1 MLASAPDGDGGSD
14 GPWRRLAHAR
24 NGGAAS
30 DGGAEP
36 FWARQLREAAER
48 VRQQAAVA
56 AEQAKQGIAQG
67 LEQAQAV
74 DWAERADDVRGHLS
88 RGLERT
94 TSTLQET
101 VAQGMERTR
110 TREWVEQAGDRARD
124 LHRGVSQSFVNVVEN
139 ATSARD
145 SLQQHLS
152 EAEIVQTAKD
162 NAAAAAGA
170 TRGALS
176 IASDR
181 VAGAATFAADPRKMF
196 KFASVAG
203 TGLLMIIVSFYLL
216 ILPTL
221 FALLFTTGS
230 ILVMSSFVILTGAR
244 PLLAQLMRR
253 EKLPFSGLYMFSLLG
268 TIWAILLKHSTM
280 WTIIFAVM
288 QAISLLYFLCSFFPG
303 GVQALSMLGRAG
315 GRSARALL
323 AV

>member
-1 MLASAPDGDGGSD
+1 MLGSVPDGDGGSE
-14 GPWRRLAHAR
+14 GPWRRLEHDR
-24 NGGAAS
+24 
-30 DGGAEP
+30 DGGATPDDQAAREP
-36 FWARQLREAAER
+36 FWARQLREAADR

-56 AEQAKQGIAQG
+56 AEQAKQGITQG

-74 DWAERADDVRGHLS
+74 DWAERADGVRGHLS

-94 TSTLQET
+94 TSTLSET
-101 VAQGMERTR
+101 VAQARP
-110 TREWVEQAGDRARD
+110 REWVEQAGDRARD
-124 LHRGVSQSFVNVVEN
+124 LQRGVSQSFVNVVEN
-139 ATSARD
+139 ATTARD

-162 NAAAAAGA
+162 KTAAAAGA

-181 VAGAATFAADPRKMF
+181 VAGAATLAADPRRLM

-203 TGLLMIIVSFYLL
+203 TGALMIIVSFYLL
-216 ILPTL
+216 LIPTL

-230 ILVMSSFVILTGAR
+230 ILVMSSFAILTGAR

-253 EKLPFSGLYMFSLLG
+253 EKLVFSGLYIFSLLG
-268 TIWAILLKHSTM
+268 TLWATLLKHSTM

-288 QAISLLYFLCSFFPG
+288 EAISLLYFLCSFFPG

-323 AV
+323 VA

>member
-1 MLASAPDGDGGSD
+1 
-14 GPWRRLAHAR
+14 
-24 NGGAAS
+24 
-30 DGGAEP
+30 
-36 FWARQLREAAER
+36 
-48 VRQQAAVA
+48 
-56 AEQAKQGIAQG
+56 

-170 TRGALS
+170 TKGALS

-181 VAGAATFAADPRKMF
+181 VAGAATLAADPRKMF

-203 TGLLMIIVSFYLL
+203 TGVLMIIVSFYLL

-253 EKLPFSGLYMFSLLG
+253 EKLPFSGLYMFSLFG

-323 AV
+323 VA